1 MRENVEMKQA
11 TVHPVQQGEM
21 DALLLGKIKVFL

>member
-1 MRENVEMKQA
+1 MSENAEMKQA
-11 TVHPVQQGEM
+11 TAHPVQQGEM